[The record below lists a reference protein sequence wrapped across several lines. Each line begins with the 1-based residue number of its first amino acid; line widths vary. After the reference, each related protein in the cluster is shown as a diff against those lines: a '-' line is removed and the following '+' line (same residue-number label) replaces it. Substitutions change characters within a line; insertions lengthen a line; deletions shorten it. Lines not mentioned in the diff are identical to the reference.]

1 MVCGVGNYT
10 QWNHL
15 PSYKCLLSNIYSLYL
30 HPCVQDIYLLL
41 VGRWCCSKNSNR
53 SLIAAQVCK
62 YLLAFFIYLFIYF
75 FNLFPKP
82 LSLPP
87 VIFSSK
93 SLPFITLSTGQSH
106 DLQSHVTCTLCI
118 LTLVGVIIL
127 ILPAFITTSPLTYL
141 VQPRSELHCHPI
153 TRFVVA
159 LMDVRLWWRKA
170 ILKASRLLP
179 APWTGHAT
187 TIMVFSLL
195 IYSDHPRNP
204 DHHQISHAISI
215 VPLGPPHKVSSVSV
229 HNYLSNIA

>member
-1 MVCGVGNYT
+1 M
-10 QWNHL
+10 
-15 PSYKCLLSNIYSLYL
+15 YKIYVSF
-30 HPCVQDIYLLL
+30 L
-41 VGRWCCSKNSNR
+41 VYRWCCSQKSNR

-87 VIFSSK
+87 
-93 SLPFITLSTGQSH
+93 LFILIKNPSFYSH

-118 LTLVGVIIL
+118 LTLVGAITL

-159 LMDVRLWWRKA
+159 LMDVGLWWRKA

-195 IYSDHPRNP
+195 IYSDHPRNLN
-204 DHHQISHAISI
+204 HHQISHGISI
-215 VPLGPPHKVSSVSV
+215 VPLGPPHKVPSISV